1 MPSIPN
7 IDRGV
12 TNIVDTK
19 RKNSYN
25 VLVDDLP
32 IEFICNPSKWKQ
44 DQINNPTKKRKSRK
58 DESTNDNSNNT
69 GIV

>member
-25 VLVDDLP
+25 VHVDDLP
-32 IEFICNPSKWKQ
+32 IEFICNPSKWKE
-44 DQINNPTKKRKSRK
+44 DQKNQPKKRRRK
-58 DESTNDNSNNT
+58 
-69 GIV
+69 

>member
-12 TNIVDTK
+12 TSIVDTK

-25 VLVDDLP
+25 VHADDLP
-32 IEFICNPSKWKQ
+32 IEFICNPSKWKE
-44 DQINNPTKKRKSRK
+44 DQKNSPNRKRKSKK
-58 DESTNDNSNNT
+58 DENSNDNSNNT